1 MLCSSKHGSKG
12 RRMKSLF
19 SLLSTKNISVIA
31 GLIMLALPTCFAH
44 AASADRDKIVEGAK
58 KEGQL
63 VLYTGMETEEAN
75 IYTKEFTKKY
85 PLIKTEI
92 FRAAGEKVQ
101 ARFLIEHRAGT
112 HMADIFQTS
121 IVQVYQLKNAGL
133 LTRFV
138 SEEAPAY
145 PDGFKD
151 PQGHWT
157 AFYQIPYVI
166 GYNTRQVAPKD
177 IPTRY
182 EDLLNPK
189 WKGLISLE
197 TEEYQWFYNV

>member
-1 MLCSSKHGSKG
+1 
-12 RRMKSLF
+12 MKSLF

-112 HMADIFQTS
+112 HMAARSTMNSAILGGSRVVLTARRIS
-121 IVQVYQLKNAGL
+121 SNAPRRSTRL
-133 LTRFV
+133 LR
-138 SEEAPAY
+138 A
-145 PDGFKD
+145 
-151 PQGHWT
+151 
-157 AFYQIPYVI
+157 
-166 GYNTRQVAPKD
+166 R
-177 IPTRY
+177 
-182 EDLLNPK
+182 
-189 WKGLISLE
+189 
-197 TEEYQWFYNV
+197 